1 MHPPGRHPQVE
12 SLDGDLTVSAA
23 AEVGLAQPGVG
34 DREVVRVVIGE
45 LKLTFNLELI
55 LQAVDRAAAADFAA
69 FCAETGHDLL
79 ATDEED
85 GVLGFTIR
93 RREEPTG

>member
-45 LKLTFNLELI
+45 LKGRCGHRAGHPQVSRQTDPGPV
-55 LQAVDRAAAADFAA
+55 VDRP
-69 FCAETGHDLL
+69 
-79 ATDEED
+79 D
-85 GVLGFTIR
+85 GVDL
-93 RREEPTG
+93 